1 MNARERFR
9 ATMRFEPVDR
19 PFRWETLGVWPE
31 TLDNWYAQGL
41 DPALR
46 QPAPD
51 DQGALRYDEYAR
63 VLVRAFG
70 IDRVDYL
77 RDVVISGYTD
87 SPFCPAFERE
97 VLAEEGHTR
106 LVRDVDGIV
115 KRELAEYSTS
125 SMPQFITYPVKT
137 RADFHALLPRLDAD
151 APGRFTP
158 DWPQVCAYY
167 ARRDFPVGFTV
178 CGAFGHPRNL
188 LGIEDLSL
196 AYFDQPALLHEILAQ
211 WTEFN
216 CRLASRVW
224 AGVQFDFL
232 FIWEDMA
239 YKNGSLISPR
249 FVRQFM
255 LPYYR
260 RLIEHVR
267 GLGCETILVDSD
279 GDVRQL
285 VPLFLEAGVNAMLPF
300 EVQAGMD
307 IRAFRKAYGRNLAI
321 VGGIDKRALTGDPA
335 AMAQEL
341 DAKLPAMLAGGG
353 YIPCLDHTVPP
364 DVTLADFCM
373 YIDRVRARAEHFP
386 AGVDA

>member
-1 MNARERFR
+1 
-9 ATMRFEPVDR
+9 
-19 PFRWETLGVWPE
+19 
-31 TLDNWYAQGL
+31 
-41 DPALR
+41 
-46 QPAPD
+46 
-51 DQGALRYDEYAR
+51 
-63 VLVRAFG
+63 
-70 IDRVDYL
+70 
-77 RDVVISGYTD
+77 
-87 SPFCPAFERE
+87 
-97 VLAEEGHTR
+97 
-106 LVRDVDGIV
+106 
-115 KRELAEYSTS
+115 
-125 SMPQFITYPVKT
+125 MPQFITYPVKT
-137 RADFHALLPRLDAD
+137 HTEYHALLPRLDDGCAR
-151 APGRFTP
+151 AASPPTGRRF
-158 DWPQVCAYY
+158 
-167 ARRDFPVGFTV
+167 ARTTRARDFPVGFTV

-279 GDVRQL
+279 GDVRRL
-285 VPLFLEAGVNAMLPF
+285 VPLLLEAGVNAMLPF

-321 VGGIDKRALTGDPA
+321 IGG
-335 AMAQEL
+335 L
-341 DAKLPAMLAGGG
+341 DNG
-353 YIPCLDHTVPP
+353 C
-364 DVTLADFCM
+364 
-373 YIDRVRARAEHFP
+373 
-386 AGVDA
+386 